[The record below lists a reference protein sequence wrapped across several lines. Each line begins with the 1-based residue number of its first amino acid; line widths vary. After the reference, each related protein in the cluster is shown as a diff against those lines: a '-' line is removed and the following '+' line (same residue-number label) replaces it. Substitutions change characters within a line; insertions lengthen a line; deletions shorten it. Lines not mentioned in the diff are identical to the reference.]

1 MRPMAERDYDLV
13 FYGASGFTGKQ
24 AVKYFAQH
32 AQELRWAIAGRNREK
47 LEAMR
52 AQIGAPASTAAVL
65 VAESGDQA
73 AVDAIVSRTRVMLS
87 TAGPFALYGSPVV
100 DACVRFKT
108 HYVDISGETGWV
120 RELIDR
126 YHQRAALEGTRII
139 PFCGF
144 DSVPSDLG
152 TYLLV
157 RHMRRELGVPC
168 KEAKAFFQLYGGFN
182 GGTVASSFN
191 THESTRPG
199 ELSHPF
205 LLNPEGARTEY
216 EIERSQDPTRPRY
229 DADIGTWVAP
239 FLMGPIN
246 TRVVRRSAALYAQC
260 GEPYGSEFVYQEYQR
275 FNRPFARIKAA
286 AATAGIA
293 VFESAMWRPSIRR
306 LLKPLLPV
314 PGSGP
319 SENTM
324 ANGWFRCQLLGLS
337 DDGRRVSAL
346 ICDRGDP
353 GNRVTV
359 KCLCESALSLLSN
372 TDALPGGYERGGVL
386 TPATGLG
393 EVLVERLREAGM
405 IIEINN
411 A

>member
-1 MRPMAERDYDLV
+1 MRPMTERDYDLV

-32 AQELRWAIAGRNREK
+32 AQKLRWAIAGRNREK

-87 TAGPFALYGSPVV
+87 TAGPFALYGSPIV

-157 RHMRRELGVPC
+157 RHMRREL
-168 KEAKAFFQLYGGFN
+168 
-182 GGTVASSFN
+182 
-191 THESTRPG
+191 
-199 ELSHPF
+199 
-205 LLNPEGARTEY
+205 
-216 EIERSQDPTRPRY
+216 
-229 DADIGTWVAP
+229 
-239 FLMGPIN
+239 
-246 TRVVRRSAALYAQC
+246 
-260 GEPYGSEFVYQEYQR
+260 
-275 FNRPFARIKAA
+275 ARISHQCVDTWAK
-286 AATAGIA
+286 G
-293 VFESAMWRPSIRR
+293 VDEDIRKEDR
-306 LLKPLLPV
+306 L
-314 PGSGP
+314 
-319 SENTM
+319 N
-324 ANGWFRCQLLGLS
+324 
-337 DDGRRVSAL
+337 
-346 ICDRGDP
+346 
-353 GNRVTV
+353 
-359 KCLCESALSLLSN
+359 
-372 TDALPGGYERGGVL
+372 
-386 TPATGLG
+386 
-393 EVLVERLREAGM
+393 
-405 IIEINN
+405 
-411 A
+411 